1 MNSRGFS
8 EASLPKAA
16 LCLLF
21 DNPSSPC
28 SLFIQN
34 GNKNEWKKLILQGF
48 YNFLCI
54 FPAKKCGISVAE
66 ASTNVDAL
74 VELMTDCLKENDQL
88 NVSGFG
94 ILEVKMRNERLS
106 VNPKTG
112 QRFLVPPKIVPA
124 FKPSNKLKDKF
135 K

>member
-1 MNSRGFS
+1 MNNK
-8 EASLPKAA
+8 E
-16 LCLLF
+16 
-21 DNPSSPC
+21 
-28 SLFIQN
+28 FIN
-34 GNKNEWKKLILQGF
+34 RL
-48 YNFLCI
+48 
-54 FPAKKCGISVAE
+54 AKKCSLSVAE
-66 ASTNVDAL
+66 AGTNVDAL
-74 VELMTDCLKENDQL
+74 VNLMTECLKENDQL
-88 NVSGFG
+88 NISGFG

>member
-1 MNSRGFS
+1 MNNK
-8 EASLPKAA
+8 E
-16 LCLLF
+16 
-21 DNPSSPC
+21 
-28 SLFIQN
+28 FIT
-34 GNKNEWKKLILQGF
+34 KL
-48 YNFLCI
+48 
-54 FPAKKCGISVAE
+54 AKRCNVTIAE
-66 ASTNVDAL
+66 ATTNVDAL
-74 VELMTDCLKENDQL
+74 VNVMTDRLKENDQL

>member
-1 MNSRGFS
+1 MNNK
-8 EASLPKAA
+8 E
-16 LCLLF
+16 
-21 DNPSSPC
+21 
-28 SLFIQN
+28 FIS
-34 GNKNEWKKLILQGF
+34 KL
-48 YNFLCI
+48 
-54 FPAKKCGISVAE
+54 AKKCGLSVAD
-66 ASTNVDAL
+66 ASANVDTL
-74 VELMTDCLKENDQL
+74 VGLMTECLKENDQI
-88 NVSGFG
+88 NISGFG

>member
-1 MNSRGFS
+1 MNNK
-8 EASLPKAA
+8 E
-16 LCLLF
+16 
-21 DNPSSPC
+21 
-28 SLFIQN
+28 FIT
-34 GNKNEWKKLILQGF
+34 GL
-48 YNFLCI
+48 
-54 FPAKKCGISVAE
+54 AKKCGISVAD

-74 VELMTDCLKENDQL
+74 VGLMTECLKENDQL

-94 ILEVKMRNERLS
+94 IFEAKMRNERLS